1 MLLFQSR
8 FHKGLVS
15 GEISLTFRLWP
26 RSRVRPGS
34 RYRCHPIGVLVV
46 DAVDRVRI
54 AKITDLEAQ
63 KAGFPGRS
71 ALREYLQGF
80 SKMPLT
86 ASSEVFRIALHYG
99 GEGDFSAVAQDA
111 QITDEAFEEL
121 AARLARMD
129 SSSNCGPWTRDTLDL
144 IERHP
149 RTAASRLA
157 AMVQRETKPFKADV
171 VKLKKL
177 GLTQSFEVG
186 YDLTPRG
193 RVFWNRLRGK
203 GAEGNHSLKKHVRR

>member
-1 MLLFQSR
+1 M
-8 FHKGLVS
+8 
-15 GEISLTFRLWP
+15 
-26 RSRVRPGS
+26 
-34 RYRCHPIGVLVV
+34 V

-54 AKITDLEAQ
+54 GKITDLEAQ
-63 KAGFPGRS
+63 KAGFPGKS

-80 SKMPLT
+80 SKTPLSGST
-86 ASSEVFRIALHYG
+86 EVFRVALHFG
-99 GEGDFSAVAQDA
+99 GEGDYSAAAQDA
-111 QITDEAFEEL
+111 KITDEAFEQI

-129 SSSNCGPWTRDTLDL
+129 SSGQSGPWSRETLDL

-177 GLTQSFEVG
+177 GLTQSFEIG

-193 RVFWNRLRGK
+193 RVFLNRLRGT
-203 GAEGNHSLKKHVRR
+203 A